1 MSNVF
6 VDGSNIP
13 LFVDVK
19 SMMVDGASV
28 VLFILQFQK
37 LVTIILKSLEKDKNL
52 PRENIAHSR
61 QHQCCAMVMTSHGVW
76 AGGGPDSRRWSS
88 LGITDCNYTQ
98 QSVGTSADT
107 CSALQRSV
115 GLRPSSGQH
124 LQHYCSNL
132 EEVTQHCR
140 QWVLSVI
147 SDHYRGKE

>member
-37 LVTIILKSLEKDKNL
+37 LVTVILKSS
-52 PRENIAHSR
+52 ENITFPEKLLPTPGSI
-61 QHQCCAMVMTSHGVW
+61 SGHGYDVPW
-76 AGGGPDSRRWSS
+76 CVGGRRAW
-88 LGITDCNYTQ
+88 LQTLVQPGYHCNYTQ

-124 LQHYCSNL
+124 LQNCSNVQ
-132 EEVTQHCR
+132 EVTPHCSTYY
-140 QWVLSVI
+140 L
-147 SDHYRGKE
+147 